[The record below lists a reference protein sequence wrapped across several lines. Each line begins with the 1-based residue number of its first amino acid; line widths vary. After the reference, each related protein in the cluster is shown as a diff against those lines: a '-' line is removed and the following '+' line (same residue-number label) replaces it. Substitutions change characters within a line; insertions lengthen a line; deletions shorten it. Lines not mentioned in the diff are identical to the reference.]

1 MTKLRD
7 YCCVSFIALLLVQ
20 GCAIPGT
27 SSSSG
32 IKPFV
37 IPAVNDDAN
46 ADSQDH
52 RQDKETIESHNKVLG
67 SAQDNEREQLGLQ
80 RIADDFVHA
89 LRQIPTHPP
98 AQTTIQLQRIEPKD
112 AVGSAFK
119 AAFESGGYG
128 VRLVDIDASDNFFQ
142 YRIEDE
148 SITSL
153 SGRHRFEIAIGSV
166 EMRRTYG
173 GLLNNTVRPL
183 TPMYVRGADASQI
196 VLNDSAFAS
205 GIAAAQTI
213 DNDAFKQTPSS
224 SDAEVLDS
232 PLPTTDK
239 PVAEQMLAATV
250 DVPIERIPLSVP
262 DEVNPLQNMVS
273 AQIDAGS
280 FSLPPVALSQVQN
293 VFELGSSNYVDVLSD
308 FTVVAQQILTF
319 ANDSLRLGEINKQLV
334 ENMVT
339 QYEPALDIFSV
350 IGCSMGPTAIQQ
362 GNAALALGRASRV
375 REALLFA
382 GVNKDKILDEG
393 CWAGDSEG
401 NALPR
406 RGVVLTLN
414 RKI

>member
-213 DNDAFKQTPSS
+213 DN
-224 SDAEVLDS
+224 
-232 PLPTTDK
+232 
-239 PVAEQMLAATV
+239 V

-262 DEVNPLQNMVS
+262 DEINPLQNMVS